1 MSKIKL
7 IMNNSTYT
15 LPLSRAILNKIP
27 EDKEYI
33 CNQLMSDHQYQV
45 QSSVPN
51 EIFQSFLDY
60 WENGTIPQIDFSNIW
75 YYYTL
80 KDEFGIL
87 SDHLSSPEYQSLF
100 DLAYLTNMNQNPNLN
115 KSHIEKRIAHNL
127 DSYLSNQSDKLCRIP
142 INSLYNIFNHPE
154 RNLTEYDRAYHFI
167 VDNGRNV
174 DESFFILLGSLDA
187 GKFRDQENK
196 RDAFIGRMNHLGF
209 EPRNA
214 DNFVLDIDQQ
224 LQNCRQQIE
233 QQRRSLIEANQK
245 IEQLE
250 ANQNN
255 ANQNHANQNNAN
267 QNKVILYKIVVVGD
281 SSVGKSTI
289 LKRLVEEKFYEDIH
303 ATIGVEIFSY
313 SLKAGN
319 ENVKLQIWDT
329 AGLERFRSIA
339 TAYFRHAVGAVLVF
353 DLTNSYSFKTLN
365 KWINEITS
373 LCAPNAYIVLVG
385 NKNDLEGDRKVTEA
399 EAQEFARRNNILYLE
414 TSAKTGSNIKVI
426 FERLAQGITNR
437 IKENIIKIDQLP
449 GNS

>member
-33 CNQLMSDHQYQV
+33 YNQLLSFHQYQV

-100 DLAYLTNMNQNPNLN
+100 DLAYLTNMNQTPNLN

-233 QQRRSLIEANQK
+233 QQQRSLVEANQK

-250 ANQNN
+250 ANQNK
-255 ANQNHANQNNAN
+255 AN
-267 QNKVILYKIVVVGD
+267 QNKEILYKIVVVGD
-281 SSVGKSTI
+281 NFVGKTAI
-289 LKRLVEEKFYEDIH
+289 LKRLVIEEFDENTQ
-303 ATIGVEIFSY
+303 ATIGVELFSY
-313 SLKAGN
+313 LLKAGN

-329 AGLERFRSIA
+329 TGVERFRFIA
-339 TAYFRHAVGAVLVF
+339 EVYFKNAVGAVLVF
-353 DLTNSYSFKTLN
+353 DLTNRHSFNTLSR
-365 KWINEITS
+365 WIDTITS
-373 LCAPNAYIVLVG
+373 LCAPNAYVVLVG
-385 NKNDLEGDRKVTEA
+385 NKNDLGGERKVTEA

-414 TSAKTGSNIKVI
+414 TSAKTDYNIKVI

-437 IKENIIKIDQLP
+437 IKENIIQTNQP
-449 GNS
+449 PNNS